1 MIRRNVALLAPLRLS
16 GWRKISLGSWRPV
29 GDSSVHGLLELDAE
43 PALRYIDAWAR
54 ASGQRITLTHFG
66 VRACGEI
73 LRRHPEGNALIR
85 FGRIYPRAG
94 CDVFMHAAA
103 DDAGRDLSGVVVRAA
118 DRKSL
123 AEIAAEVN
131 PRVVAIKGQ
140 TDPSFSR
147 VKGLMRRLPGL
158 FSRVALDLTGF
169 ILYSLNLWSPL
180 LGAPRDSFGSMMLT
194 NIGSLGLKMAFVPIA
209 PYTRIPLVMALGAV
223 HERPVV
229 RGDRV
234 VPGKVICACWTLD
247 HRIIDG
253 VHAARMARTLEL
265 IFANPEAELG
275 APAIPAAAAVTAPG
289 A

>member
-1 MIRRNVALLAPLRLS
+1 MIGRNVALRPPIRLS

-29 GDSSVHGLLELDAE
+29 GDSAVHGLLELDAE

-54 ASGQRITLTHFG
+54 ASGERITLTHFG

-85 FGRIYPRAG
+85 FGRVYPRVG

-103 DDAGRDLSGVVVRAA
+103 DDNGRDLSGVVVRDA
-118 DRKSL
+118 DTKSM

-140 TDPSFSR
+140 TDRTFSR
-147 VKGLMRRLPGL
+147 VKGTMRLLPGL
-158 FSRVALDLTGF
+158 LSRLVLDVIGF
-169 ILYSLNLWSPL
+169 ILYSLNLWSPV

-209 PYTRIPLVMALGAV
+209 PYTRIPLVMAMGAV
-223 HERPVV
+223 HDRPVV

-234 VPGKVICACWTLD
+234 VPGQVICACWTLD

-253 VHAARMARTLEL
+253 VHAARMAKTLEV
-265 IFANPEAELG
+265 IFADPEAEIG
-275 APAIPAAAAVTAPG
+275 APGIAASGVAREPG
-289 A
+289 